1 MIKDIFFDLDR
12 TLWDFE
18 KNSNQTLLD
27 IIKKFH
33 LLKIGVDCPKEFIR
47 KYRVHNE
54 RLWKLYRENIIT
66 KEELRN
72 ERFLITLKDYFIN
85 DPILATKMGDEYIKK
100 SPLKRNLF
108 PYTIDTLVYLNKK
121 YNLHIITNGF
131 DEVQHIKLD
140 YSDLKQYFNCI
151 ITSEKI
157 GIKKPNP
164 EIFVYALEKAKTN
177 SKESVM
183 IGDDLEAD
191 ILGASKV
198 GIRGVYFNP
207 NNFKHSTQI
216 WREINC
222 LSQLQEL
229 F

>member
-1 MIKDIFFDLDR
+1 
-12 TLWDFE
+12 
-18 KNSNQTLLD
+18 
-27 IIKKFH
+27 
-33 LLKIGVDCPKEFIR
+33 
-47 KYRVHNE
+47 
-54 RLWKLYRENIIT
+54 
-66 KEELRN
+66 
-72 ERFLITLKDYFIN
+72 
-85 DPILATKMGDEYIKK
+85 MGDEYIKK
-100 SPLKRNLF
+100 SPIKKNLF
-108 PYTIDTLVYLNKK
+108 PYTIETLVYLNKK

-140 YSDLKQYFNCI
+140 YSNLKQYFNCI

-216 WREINC
+216 WKEINC